1 MDPEEF
7 DRMYALEGSHWWFA
21 GKRRAAST
29 LLPFDRHSTSVRRV
43 LDVGCGTGGMLELLL
58 GAYGKAFGVD
68 LSPHAVRYTRQRGQ
82 KNTGLASVLA
92 LPFGG
97 DAFDLVTSFDVLYH
111 QWVSDDLTALREC
124 ARVLRP
130 GGWLLVADSAFPF
143 LWSRHDELCRARQ
156 RYTATE
162 LRARVEEA
170 GLLVHRLSY
179 MNTALFPVVTV
190 MRLWSRR
197 FRSARPGASDQPGAS
212 DLRPL
217 PGWLNALLKAI
228 YLLEASLLRWVSYP
242 FGVSVVCLARKPA
255 VPPRDKA

>member
-7 DRMYALEGSHWWFA
+7 DRMYELEGSHWWFA

-29 LLPFDRHSTSVRRV
+29 LVPLDLHALSTRRV
-43 LDVGCGTGGMLELLL
+43 LDVGCGTGGNLDLLL

-82 KNTGLASVLA
+82 QNTALSTVLA
-92 LPFGG
+92 LPFGE
-97 DAFDLVTSFDVLYH
+97 DVFDLVTSFDVLYH
-111 QWVSDDLTALREC
+111 QWVSNDAIALREC

-130 GGWLLVADSAFPF
+130 GGWLLVTDSAFPF

-156 RYTATE
+156 RYTAAE
-162 LRARVEEA
+162 LRARVEGA
-170 GLLVHRLSY
+170 GLSVRRLTY
-179 MNTALFPVVTV
+179 LNTALFPVVTA

-197 FRSARPGASDQPGAS
+197 FHTTRRGDSDEPGAS

-217 PGWLNALLKAI
+217 PAWLNAPLKAI

-242 FGVSVVCLARKPA
+242 FGVSVVCLAQKPTHHL
-255 VPPRDKA
+255 PSQM